1 MFGRGLVARLP
12 VGRAFNRTV
21 GSQLMRGQQFPVM
34 QNSFALISTRGF
46 ATKKDASAE
55 APKQAAS
62 KMQKAKTAPVS
73 QRTCHRERVVII
85 GTGWGGTLLMKRL
98 DPSKYAVNI
107 VSPRNHFLFTPM
119 LPGASVGTVSYQ
131 SICEPIR
138 PLAMKKKARYY
149 EAEATKVDVD
159 KQKVYCETS
168 EGQTFGLAYDKLVVA
183 CGYQANTFGTP
194 GVVEHA
200 LFMKETGDAIKMRQH
215 MLHMFE
221 RASYE
226 HMLDDDPT
234 ISPDEM
240 DHMKKMLTFAIVGGG
255 PTGVEFA
262 AELTD
267 FITKDAM
274 KHYPHLKGIP
284 EVHIISGD
292 LLPMMDQSIQK
303 YAQRTLEKTAGVK
316 FHLGAQVCEVGKDFV
331 KIKDGPTIPC
341 GIVVWCAGV
350 QAIPFAR
357 NVALPKA
364 ANGVQI
370 LTEQN
375 LKVKDLPNVFA
386 IGDCATIDGNRL
398 PQTAQV
404 AKQQAN
410 WLAKHLNEGTDP
422 GFWGEFK
429 FYSLGVM
436 AYIGGGK
443 AAIFHE
449 NKAWYKVR
457 EMCPE
462 KWMERFGGIIAFIG
476 WRSVYWSMQLSIRNR
491 YLILNEWLRTAIF
504 GRDLTRHNKPSK
516 PQ

>member
-1 MFGRGLVARLP
+1 
-12 VGRAFNRTV
+12 
-21 GSQLMRGQQFPVM
+21 
-34 QNSFALISTRGF
+34 
-46 ATKKDASAE
+46 
-55 APKQAAS
+55 
-62 KMQKAKTAPVS
+62 
-73 QRTCHRERVVII
+73 
-85 GTGWGGTLLMKRL
+85 
-98 DPSKYAVNI
+98 
-107 VSPRNHFLFTPM
+107 
-119 LPGASVGTVSYQ
+119 
-131 SICEPIR
+131 
-138 PLAMKKKARYY
+138 
-149 EAEATKVDVD
+149 
-159 KQKVYCETS
+159 
-168 EGQTFGLAYDKLVVA
+168 
-183 CGYQANTFGTP
+183 
-194 GVVEHA
+194 
-200 LFMKETGDAIKMRQH
+200 
-215 MLHMFE
+215 
-221 RASYE
+221 
-226 HMLDDDPT
+226 MLDDDPT

-404 AKQQAN
+404 AKQQAKYAFCFFCFSKIQ
-410 WLAKHLNEGTDP
+410 LQKLRS
-422 GFWGEFK
+422 FF
-429 FYSLGVM
+429 
-436 AYIGGGK
+436 
-443 AAIFHE
+443 IFIFFQKKCM
-449 NKAWYKVR
+449 NKK
-457 EMCPE
+457 M
-462 KWMERFGGIIAFIG
+462 
-476 WRSVYWSMQLSIRNR
+476 
-491 YLILNEWLRTAIF
+491 
-504 GRDLTRHNKPSK
+504 
-516 PQ
+516 